1 MKKIDYYIL
10 REFSIIFLFVSIFF
24 VLVSF
29 IVDIF
34 ENLNRFIDNEVT
46 NDILIDY
53 YIASLPEMISVTIPV
68 TCLVASVFTYG
79 MMVQRKEWL
88 VFKSSGLSLYRLA
101 LPILFVGLFMSIGS
115 FYFENNIVIKN
126 NKIKNEIKDN
136 HLKKNRNKAKDK
148 SIYENVYLQKNQ
160 NYLIAVEEY
169 NDINQTIVN
178 LNFIELSDGK
188 MIRRIDSKKS
198 TWKPLEEKWKIRDYS
213 IREFDNS
220 GSEKMIATSKQD
232 SLLNLN
238 FTPEDI
244 NQTGN
249 SSEEIS
255 YNQLKNQIVTL
266 KNNGVNTVKWEVDL
280 HYKIAYSFI
289 SLIIIFCGIPL
300 SVFRSNTTLAF
311 GGGLSLATIFAY
323 IVLLKFGQ
331 SLGYA
336 GSLSPFLAAWFS
348 NIIFIIIGT
357 WLMLNARK

>member
-160 NYLIAVEEY
+160 NYLIAVEQY

-255 YNQLKNQIVTL
+255 YNQLKNQIITL

-348 NIIFIIIGT
+348 NIIIIIIGT
-357 WLMLNARK
+357 RLMLNARK

>member
-10 REFSIIFLFVSIFF
+10 REFSIIFLFVSVFF

-34 ENLNRFIDNEVT
+34 ENLNKFIDNEVT

-53 YIASLPEMISVTIPV
+53 YVASLPEMISVTIPV

-115 FYFENNIVIKN
+115 FFFENNIVIKN
-126 NKIKNEIKDN
+126 NKTKNELREKYIN
-136 HLKKNRNKAKDK
+136 KNRSKGGDK
-148 SIYENVYLQKNQ
+148 SIYENVYFQKNQ
-160 NYLIAVEEY
+160 DYLIAIEKY
-169 NDINQTIVN
+169 NKTNQTIVN
-178 LNFIELSDGK
+178 LNFIELNDGK

-198 TWKPLEEKWKIRDYS
+198 IWEPGEEKWKVRDYS

-220 GSEKMIATSKQD
+220 GSERMIATSKQD

-238 FTPEDI
+238 FIPEDI
-244 NQTGN
+244 NQIGS
-249 SSEEIS
+249 SSEEVS
-255 YNQLKNQIVTL
+255 YNQLKSQIVTL
-266 KNNGVNTVKWEVDL
+266 KSNGVNTIKWEVDL
-280 HYKIAYSFI
+280 HYKISYSFI

-336 GSLSPFLAAWFS
+336 GVLSPFLAAWFS
-348 NIIFIIIGT
+348 NIIFIILGT

>member
-10 REFSIIFLFVSIFF
+10 REFSIIFLFVSVFF

-53 YIASLPEMISVTIPV
+53 YVASLPEMISVTIPV

>member
-53 YIASLPEMISVTIPV
+53 YVASLPEMISVTIPV

-255 YNQLKNQIVTL
+255 YNQLKNQIITL

>member
-336 GSLSPFLAAWFS
+336 GALSPFLAAWFS

>member
-53 YIASLPEMISVTIPV
+53 YVASLPEMISVTIPV

-249 SSEEIS
+249 WSEEIS
-255 YNQLKNQIVTL
+255 YNQLKNQIITL

>member
-53 YIASLPEMISVTIPV
+53 YVASLPEMISVTIPV

-160 NYLIAVEEY
+160 NYLIAVEKY

-249 SSEEIS
+249 SSEEVS

>member
-53 YIASLPEMISVTIPV
+53 YVASLPEMISVTIPV

-249 SSEEIS
+249 SSEEVS

>member
-1 MKKIDYYIL
+1 
-10 REFSIIFLFVSIFF
+10 
-24 VLVSF
+24 
-29 IVDIF
+29 
-34 ENLNRFIDNEVT
+34 
-46 NDILIDY
+46 
-53 YIASLPEMISVTIPV
+53 MISVTIPV

-88 VFKSSGLSLYRLA
+88 VFNSSGLSLYRLA
-101 LPILFVGLFMSIGS
+101 FPILFVGLFMSLGS

-126 NKIKNEIKDN
+126 NKIKNEIKN
-136 HLKKNRNKAKDK
+136 NYLKKNRNKAKNK

-160 NYLIAVEEY
+160 NYLIAVEKY
-169 NDINQTIVN
+169 NDINQTIVS
-178 LNFIELSDGK
+178 LNFIELNNGK

-198 TWKPLEEKWKIRDYS
+198 IWEPSEEKWIVQDYS

-220 GSEKMIATSKQD
+220 GSERMIATSKQD

-249 SSEEIS
+249 SSEEVS

-266 KNNGVNTVKWEVDL
+266 KNNGVNTLKWEVDL

-323 IVLLKFGQ
+323 IILLKFGQ

-336 GSLSPFLAAWFS
+336 GALSPFLAAWFS
-348 NIIFIIIGT
+348 NIIFIILGT

>member
-53 YIASLPEMISVTIPV
+53 YVASLPEMISVTIPV

-126 NKIKNEIKDN
+126 NKIKNEIKDS

-280 HYKIAYSFI
+280 YYKIAYSFI

>member
-53 YIASLPEMISVTIPV
+53 YVASLPEMISVTIPV

-126 NKIKNEIKDN
+126 NKIKKEIKDN

>member
-10 REFSIIFLFVSIFF
+10 REFSIIFLFVSVFF

-53 YIASLPEMISVTIPV
+53 YVASLPEMISVTIPV

-101 LPILFVGLFMSIGS
+101 FPILFVGLFMSLGS

-255 YNQLKNQIVTL
+255 YNQLKNQIITL

>member
-53 YIASLPEMISVTIPV
+53 YVASLPEMISVTIPV

-266 KNNGVNTVKWEVDL
+266 KNNGVNTIKWEVDL

>member
-53 YIASLPEMISVTIPV
+53 YVASLPEMISVTIPV

>member
-53 YIASLPEMISVTIPV
+53 YVASLPEMISVTIPV

-255 YNQLKNQIVTL
+255 YNQLKNQIITL

-311 GGGLSLATIFAY
+311 GGGLSLSTIFSY
-323 IVLLKFGQ
+323 IVL
-331 SLGYA
+331 
-336 GSLSPFLAAWFS
+336 
-348 NIIFIIIGT
+348 
-357 WLMLNARK
+357 

>member
-1 MKKIDYYIL
+1 
-10 REFSIIFLFVSIFF
+10 
-24 VLVSF
+24 
-29 IVDIF
+29 
-34 ENLNRFIDNEVT
+34 
-46 NDILIDY
+46 
-53 YIASLPEMISVTIPV
+53 
-68 TCLVASVFTYG
+68 

-198 TWKPLEEKWKIRDYS
+198 TWKPLEEKWKIQDYS

-220 GSEKMIATSKQD
+220 GSERMIATSKQD

-249 SSEEIS
+249 SSEEVS

>member
-53 YIASLPEMISVTIPV
+53 YVASLPEMISVTIPV

-255 YNQLKNQIVTL
+255 YNQLKNQIITL
-266 KNNGVNTVKWEVDL
+266 KNNGVNTVKWAVDL

>member
-101 LPILFVGLFMSIGS
+101 FPILFVGLFMSIGS

-249 SSEEIS
+249 SSEEVS

>member
-10 REFSIIFLFVSIFF
+10 REFSIIFLFVSVFF

-53 YIASLPEMISVTIPV
+53 YVASLPEMISVTIPV

-115 FYFENNIVIKN
+115 FFFEIF
-126 NKIKNEIKDN
+126 KIKIFFDTK
-136 HLKKNRNKAKDK
+136 
-148 SIYENVYLQKNQ
+148 YVYFQKNQ
-160 NYLIAVEEY
+160 DYLIAIEKY
-169 NDINQTIVN
+169 NETNQTVVN
-178 LNFIELSDGK
+178 LNFIELNDGK
-188 MIRRIDSKKS
+188 MIKRIDSKKS
-198 TWKPLEEKWKIRDYS
+198 IWEPVKEKWTVRDYS
-213 IREFDNS
+213 IREFDDS
-220 GSEKMIATSKQD
+220 GFEKMIATSKQD

-244 NQTGN
+244 NQIGS
-249 SSEEIS
+249 SSEEVS

-266 KNNGVNTVKWEVDL
+266 KNNGVNTLRWEVDL

-336 GSLSPFLAAWFS
+336 GALSPFLAAWFS
-348 NIIFIIIGT
+348 NIIFIILGT

>member
-53 YIASLPEMISVTIPV
+53 YVASLPEMISVTIPV

-300 SVFRSNTTLAF
+300 SVFRSTTTLAF

>member
-53 YIASLPEMISVTIPV
+53 YVASLPEMISVTIPV

-289 SLIIIFCGIPL
+289 SLIIIFCGITL

>member
-255 YNQLKNQIVTL
+255 YNQLKNQIITL
-266 KNNGVNTVKWEVDL
+266 KNNGVITVKWEVDL

>member
-53 YIASLPEMISVTIPV
+53 YVASLPEMISVTIPV

-136 HLKKNRNKAKDK
+136 HLKKNRNKAKNK

-255 YNQLKNQIVTL
+255 YNQLKNQIITL

>member
-255 YNQLKNQIVTL
+255 YNQLKNQIITL

>member
-10 REFSIIFLFVSIFF
+10 REFSIIFLFVSVFF

-34 ENLNRFIDNEVT
+34 ENLNKFIDNEVT

-53 YIASLPEMISVTIPV
+53 YVASLAEMLSVTIPV

-88 VFKSSGLSLYRLA
+88 VLKSSGLSLYRLA

-115 FYFENNIVIKN
+115 FFFENNIVIKN
-126 NKIKNEIKDN
+126 NKIKNELREKYIS
-136 HLKKNRNKAKDK
+136 KNRNKGGDK
-148 SIYENVYLQKNQ
+148 SIYENVYFQKNQ
-160 NYLIAVEEY
+160 DYLIAIEKY
-169 NDINQTIVN
+169 NETNQTIVN
-178 LNFIELSDGK
+178 LNFIELNDGK
-188 MIRRIDSKKS
+188 MRRRIDSKKS
-198 TWKPLEEKWKIRDYS
+198 IWEPVEEKWKVRDYS

-220 GSEKMIATSKQD
+220 GSERMIVTSKQD

-244 NQTGN
+244 NQIGS
-249 SSEEIS
+249 SSEEVS
-255 YNQLKNQIVTL
+255 YNQLKSQIVTL
-266 KNNGVNTVKWEVDL
+266 KSNGVNTVKWEVDL

-311 GGGLSLATIFAY
+311 GGGLSLATIFVY

-336 GSLSPFLAAWFS
+336 GALSPFLAAWFS
-348 NIIFIIIGT
+348 NIIFIILGT

>member
-1 MKKIDYYIL
+1 
-10 REFSIIFLFVSIFF
+10 
-24 VLVSF
+24 
-29 IVDIF
+29 
-34 ENLNRFIDNEVT
+34 
-46 NDILIDY
+46 
-53 YIASLPEMISVTIPV
+53 
-68 TCLVASVFTYG
+68 
-79 MMVQRKEWL
+79 
-88 VFKSSGLSLYRLA
+88 
-101 LPILFVGLFMSIGS
+101 
-115 FYFENNIVIKN
+115 
-126 NKIKNEIKDN
+126 
-136 HLKKNRNKAKDK
+136 
-148 SIYENVYLQKNQ
+148 
-160 NYLIAVEEY
+160 
-169 NDINQTIVN
+169 
-178 LNFIELSDGK
+178 

>member
-53 YIASLPEMISVTIPV
+53 YVASLPEMISVTIPV

-160 NYLIAVEEY
+160 NYLIAVEQY